1 MNKTLTNATV
11 IGRLI
16 LAFILVVIR
25 WAVFEPLYF
34 LGMLIATIGEAG
46 KDMITTYTTWAKI
59 ENDKILNSN
68 ESSKAHK

>member
-1 MNKTLTNATV
+1 MNRTLINATV

-34 LGMLIATIGEAG
+34 IGLVIQTIGEAG
-46 KDMITTYTTWAKI
+46 KDMITTYTTWART
-59 ENDKILNSN
+59 ENDKILNTN
-68 ESSKAHK
+68 EPSKAHK